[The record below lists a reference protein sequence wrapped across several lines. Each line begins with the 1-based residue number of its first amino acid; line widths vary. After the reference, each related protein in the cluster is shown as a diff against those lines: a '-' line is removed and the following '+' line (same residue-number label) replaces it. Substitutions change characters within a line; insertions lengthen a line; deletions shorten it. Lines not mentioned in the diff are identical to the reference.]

1 MKEIEYKNNQ
11 NPSPIETN
19 HKRVVRSGLIVLALV
34 FGALG
39 GWMATAPLS
48 SAAVAVGQ
56 VKVESN
62 TKTIQHLEGGIVEN
76 IHIKDGDNVKAGDLL
91 IEIKNVRLKSEL
103 EILESEFR
111 EAKVLEARLIAERD
125 DKSEVQFPQEILEI
139 KDKIEDIIDGQINV
153 FLTRRNLRIDEK
165 EIMQKRIEQLR
176 RQIQGIGSVIE
187 SRKQHVESISE
198 EIQEWERLVKEQ
210 LSDKIKLR
218 DLKRQKINIE
228 GEIASQKAD
237 MSRLEVQITETQT
250 QQLLQEKSFKEEVLS
265 QLQEV
270 QQKLNDL
277 RSRRLALMDQLD
289 RTKITSPVDGTIV
302 GLDVH
307 TIGGVIAPGKPVM
320 TIVPKQSDL
329 IVEAK
334 MQTTDI
340 DNVHAGLLA
349 DVRFSAFKQQMVHV
363 VEGEVLNVSADALVD
378 EQSGNPYY
386 RVDVRVTPKG
396 FQQLAENN
404 FFLLPGM
411 PAEVLIK
418 TGERTVLSYLLN
430 PFTNMLSRAFKED

>member
-1 MKEIEYKNNQ
+1 
-11 NPSPIETN
+11 
-19 HKRVVRSGLIVLALV
+19 
-34 FGALG
+34 
-39 GWMATAPLS
+39 
-48 SAAVAVGQ
+48 
-56 VKVESN
+56 
-62 TKTIQHLEGGIVEN
+62 
-76 IHIKDGDNVKAGDLL
+76 
-91 IEIKNVRLKSEL
+91 
-103 EILESEFR
+103 
-111 EAKVLEARLIAERD
+111 
-125 DKSEVQFPQEILEI
+125 VQFPQEILEI

-165 EIMQKRIEQLR
+165 KIMQKRIEQLR

>member
-1 MKEIEYKNNQ
+1 MKELEYKNSKVAL
-11 NPSPIETN
+11 PVETN
-19 HKRVVRSGLIVLALV
+19 HKKVVRTGLVILGLV
-34 FGALG
+34 FGVLG
-39 GWMATAPLS
+39 GWMALAPLS

-62 TKTIQHLEGGIVEN
+62 TKTIQHLEGGIVED
-76 IHIKDGDNVKAGDLL
+76 IHVKDGHSVKEGDLL

-111 EAKVLEARLIAERD
+111 EAKVFESRLIAERD
-125 DKSEVQFPQEILEI
+125 DKNEIEFPQEILEI
-139 KDKIEDIIDGQINV
+139 KDEIGDIIDGQISV
-153 FLTRRNLRIDEK
+153 FHTRRNLRLDEK
-165 EIMQKRIEQLR
+165 QIMEKRIEQLK
-176 RQIQGIGSVIE
+176 RQIQGIDSVIE

-198 EIQEWERLVKEQ
+198 EIKEWERLVKEQ

-218 DLKRQKINIE
+218 DLKKQKINIE

-237 MSRLEVQITETQT
+237 ISRLEVQITETQT

-277 RSRRLALMDQLD
+277 RARRLALVDQLE
-289 RTKITSPVDGTIV
+289 RTKIKSPVDGTVV
-302 GLDVH
+302 GLSVH
-307 TIGGVIAPGKPVM
+307 TIGGVIAPGKPIM

-329 IVEAK
+329 IIEAK

-340 DNVHAGLLA
+340 DNVHTGLLA

-363 VEGEVLNVSADALVD
+363 VEGEVVNVSADALVD

-386 RVDVRVTPKG
+386 QVDVKVTPKG
-396 FQQLAENN
+396 FLQLSENK